1 MNVTSLKHGVLGCY
15 GIVGGSIGVATGAAL
30 AAQLHRTGAV
40 AAAFFGDGAA
50 NQAYFHECLNWAS
63 VRRLPVIY
71 VCENNLYG
79 EFTPMARVTA
89 GGRIVTRAAAYDMLG
104 VEVDGN
110 DALAV
115 FEAAQRAVSRA
126 RDGQGPTLLEC
137 KTYRHKGHSRG
148 DPGTYR
154 PKEEIAA
161 WLKRDPL
168 PRHGQRIGKAA
179 TEQIEGE
186 VRTEVDAALE
196 NARGAPRPDPR
207 ILQAATK
214 EAA

>member
-1 MNVTSLKHGVLGCY
+1 
-15 GIVGGSIGVATGAAL
+15 VAL
-30 AAQLHRTGAV
+30 
-40 AAAFFGDGAA
+40 AFFGDGAA

-63 VRRLPVIY
+63 VRRLPAVY

-89 GGRIVTRAAAYDMLG
+89 GGRIAARAQAYDMVG

-110 DALAV
+110 DVLAV
-115 FEAAQRAVSRA
+115 LAAVEQAVSRA
-126 RDGQGPTLLEC
+126 RGGDGPTLLEC

-161 WLKRDPL
+161 WLERDPL
-168 PRHGQRIGKAA
+168 LRQAQRVGEAPA
-179 TEQIEGE
+179 EQIERE
-186 VRTEVDAALE
+186 VRAEIDAALQAALE
-196 NARGAPRPDPR
+196 APWPDAELP
-207 ILQAATK
+207 QVATK
-214 EAA
+214 ETA